1 MWSSHLLKVS
11 GALEKSVPISAA
23 AAVWVGSFLQ
33 GCRSAYTVIAVSLQ
47 WKKIETWSLMSL
59 QNSGFMLM

>member
-11 GALEKSVPISAA
+11 GALEKPVLISAA
-23 AAVWVGSFLQ
+23 AVWIDSFLQ